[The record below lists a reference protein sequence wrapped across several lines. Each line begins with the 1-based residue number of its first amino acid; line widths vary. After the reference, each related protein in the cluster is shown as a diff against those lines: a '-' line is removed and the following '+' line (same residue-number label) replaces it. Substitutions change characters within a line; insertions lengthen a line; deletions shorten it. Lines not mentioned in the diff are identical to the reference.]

1 MYSTHNFYF
10 NPYIA
15 SSALLPVIDCKGIE
29 ASRLIV
35 NYALRITVQLTL
47 LPTSLTLRTQNAIAK
62 RIAYRSP
69 VLVCVL
75 LCGRS
80 WTLHSPFYT
89 PERERSI
96 LGRRSQVMSP
106 NTSGIISSG

>member
-15 SSALLPVIDCKGIE
+15 SSALLPVIDRKGIE
-29 ASRLIV
+29 APRLIV
-35 NYALRITVQLTL
+35 NYALRITVQLTH

-106 NTSGIISSG
+106 NTSDIISSG